1 MTGAAV
7 VWVDQEIFNVP
18 IRKFA
23 MLSVLCEFGQGRPA
37 GGCFLEITA
46 LELRL

>member
-7 VWVDQEIFNVP
+7 VWVDQEVFNFP
-18 IRKFA
+18 IRKFV
-23 MLSVLCEFGQGRPA
+23 MLWVLCEFGQGQPE